1 MLEATKI
8 TPKKIFF
15 LFIFLIKLI
24 LIGSN
29 TCKTNSKVSNT
40 DCFTDII
47 KFDGKNY
54 RAGNAV
60 VFENGEL
67 FIEYSLDAD
76 SLERLFY
83 GLKKNGRN
91 YFPNDSFV
99 KTLSI
104 YDYGGV
110 KCRYES
116 NNALVKFKDSSSN
129 GKQYILSIS
138 TFRSLVEIYDTETW
152 SYQTQNSI
160 NFLGH
165 QIFSFEIPI
174 LEAKYNNEYV
184 YFCAYSHYTN
194 TKNAQNQDIGV
205 EKGNYTSISR
215 FKFSS
220 LDVNKDYVT
229 TVRVEEYKINDRVVS
244 SFIIEEKNLIAVI
257 VVKEFDGY
265 YKFLIYFYNFDL
277 SKAYNDFIKLYDD
290 VKITNIVDGFGVYFK
305 AIYLTN
311 YYFAFAYFD
320 DQSNNYSFKFRII
333 KLYKNGNLN
342 EFEDKIAKDFNTYE
356 LSTDKTLNDFIKYDN
371 ERLVFIS
378 NKGYDNV
385 IILLFYFSDTYSK
398 MKVRLYSIDLEDYV
412 LNKEMSINFWNDYLL
427 FTPSYYVNGDGNKK
441 IYSILMIF
449 GFANGTD
456 FTMDISP
463 HLMDTGEYISGNDLV
478 TRLLQNLTIDN
489 NIFGYE
495 STGK

>member
-8 TPKKIFF
+8 TPKIVFF
-15 LFIFLIKLI
+15 LIIFLIKLI

-29 TCKTNSKVSNT
+29 TCKTNPKVSNT

-54 RAGNAV
+54 RAGHAV
-60 VFENGEL
+60 ANENGEL

-76 SLERLFY
+76 STERLFY

-91 YFPNDSFV
+91 YFPDDSFV

-116 NNALVKFKDSSSN
+116 NNALVKFNDGSN
-129 GKQYILSIS
+129 SEKQYILSIS

-152 SYQTQNSI
+152 SFQTQNSI

-165 QIFSFEIPI
+165 QIFSFKFPI
-174 LEAKYNNEYV
+174 LEAKYNNEYI
-184 YFCAYSHYTN
+184 YFCAFSHYTN
-194 TKNAQNQDIGV
+194 KYNEKNDLIG
-205 EKGNYTSISR
+205 EEFGYYTSLSS

-220 LDVNKDYVT
+220 LSFDKDKVT
-229 TVRVEEYKINDRVVS
+229 TKSVETLKFNDRVVT
-244 SFIIEEKNLIAVI
+244 SFIIEEKNLVAVI
-257 VVKEFDGY
+257 VVKEFDQF

-277 SKAYNDFIKLYDD
+277 TKAYGDFIRLYYD
-290 VKITNIVDGFGVYFK
+290 VKLSNLENGVGLYFK

-320 DQSNNYSFKFRII
+320 DQNNNYSFKFRII
-333 KLYKNGNLN
+333 KLYKNNNLN

-495 STGK
+495 ST